1 VKGFL
6 LAAGL
11 GTRLRPLT
19 ETTPKCLLRID
30 GVPLIDIWLDAFE
43 EAGVDE
49 VLVNLHHLPDLV
61 RHHLDARTSP
71 PRVRT
76 FFEPILL
83 GSAGT
88 LIANRRWVEGEDM
101 FLACYGDNLTDFEL
115 GQLIDYHRTTGAI
128 ATLTVFHAEQP
139 SACGI
144 LEIDPSGRVV
154 GFTEKP
160 TNPVSDLANAG
171 IYAFDPAMLDEISGP
186 PPRDI
191 GYDLLPRLV
200 GRAYALPIN
209 GYLRDIGTPDA
220 YRRANEEWCSRF
232 SK

>member
-1 VKGFL
+1 MKGFL

-19 ETTPKCLLRID
+19 ENTPKCLLRID
-30 GVPLIDIWLDAFE
+30 GVPLIDVWLDAFE
-43 EAGVDE
+43 KAGVDE

-61 RHHLDARTSP
+61 CRHLDARAGP

-76 FFEPILL
+76 FLEPTLL

-88 LIANRRWVEGEDM
+88 LIANRHWVEGEDM
-101 FLACYGDNLTDFEL
+101 FLACYGDNLTDFQL
-115 GQLIDYHRTTGAI
+115 GPLIDYHRATGAV

-144 LEIDPSGRVV
+144 VEVDQSGRVV

-160 TNPVSDLANAG
+160 PNPVSDLANAG
-171 IYAFDPAMLDEISGP
+171 IYAFDPAVLDEISGP

-200 GRAYALPIN
+200 GR
-209 GYLRDIGTPDA
+209 GTHC
-220 YRRANEEWCSRF
+220 R
-232 SK
+232 